1 MLAREVVAM
10 REYCKNVGFKNVK
23 SPIVLERPPLP
34 VSTASQSVTV
44 QSFKVPQESF
54 ASRESHS
61 PLRYEEHSR
70 NSSVQQKM
78 TQLSQIFG
86 QMRRNL
92 VN

>member
-1 MLAREVVAM
+1 
-10 REYCKNVGFKNVK
+10 
-23 SPIVLERPPLP
+23 
-34 VSTASQSVTV
+34 
-44 QSFKVPQESF
+44 
-54 ASRESHS
+54 
-61 PLRYEEHSR
+61 LRFEEHSR